1 MFIRRTGACI
11 AIGLE
16 QVMSESEVKNIVF
29 DIGNVVVRW
38 DPSLIAARTFTSE
51 RVNDDFVRSIFGHEI
66 WYKLNR
72 GELSE
77 NEAKS
82 GYCEYLGLDQS
93 EVDALFFNVKDTQEL
108 IEGTTALMARLSV
121 AGYRL
126 FALTDNVH
134 EIVAYLK
141 RRYDFWDLFNGA
153 AVSAELGCLKP
164 SKEIYNRLLLD
175 NDIKADETV
184 FFDDIKRNVEG
195 ANKVG
200 IRAFQFTGSTQ
211 AEADLKSLYLDF

>member
-93 EVDALFFNVKDTQEL
+93 EVDALFFNVKDTS
-108 IEGTTALMARLSV
+108 R
-121 AGYRL
+121 
-126 FALTDNVH
+126 
-134 EIVAYLK
+134 K
-141 RRYDFWDLFNGA
+141 RIF
-153 AVSAELGCLKP
+153 
-164 SKEIYNRLLLD
+164 
-175 NDIKADETV
+175 
-184 FFDDIKRNVEG
+184 
-195 ANKVG
+195 
-200 IRAFQFTGSTQ
+200 
-211 AEADLKSLYLDF
+211 